1 MRTGSDK
8 ILQETNK
15 QISNAEWGEGVSS
28 ILDIV
33 TGRGL
38 VGGCAG
44 VRLLLSTR
52 CTQCT
57 HYSVF
62 NAKTHTHEYK
72 FENHFR
78 CLFSCGVR

>member
-8 ILQETNK
+8 KLQERNK

-28 ILDIV
+28 ILDIA

-38 VGGCAG
+38 FGGCAG
-44 VRLLLSTR
+44 LRLLLSTQ

-57 HYSVF
+57 HCSVF
-62 NAKTHTHEYK
+62 NAKTHTHEYT
-72 FENHFR
+72 FENHLR